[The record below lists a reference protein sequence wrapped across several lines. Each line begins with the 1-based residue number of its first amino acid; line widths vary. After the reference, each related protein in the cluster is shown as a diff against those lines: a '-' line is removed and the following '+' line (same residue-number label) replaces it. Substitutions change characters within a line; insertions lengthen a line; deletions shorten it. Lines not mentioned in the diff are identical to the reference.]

1 MATHAPSAHQGKS
14 SAQPIA
20 AGGPAD
26 RSDPAYQAFLI
37 LRTAFTIAPIV
48 FGLDKFFDVLT
59 DWDRYL
65 SGPIDTL
72 SPLSTHNTMLV
83 VGVIEIVAGIV
94 VWVHPKFG
102 GWLVAA
108 WLVGIIINLLLI
120 PGFYDVGLRDFG
132 LFLAAVALQR
142 LATRF
147 DPHDLTW
154 PISGK

>member
-37 LRTAFTIAPIV
+37 LRTAFTIAPIL

-72 SPLSTHNTMLV
+72 STMPITTPWASMATAELRNAHWLSPV
-83 VGVIEIVAGIV
+83 SA
-94 VWVHPKFG
+94 PKRTG
-102 GWLVAA
+102 
-108 WLVGIIINLLLI
+108 
-120 PGFYDVGLRDFG
+120 PR
-132 LFLAAVALQR
+132 
-142 LATRF
+142 TR
-147 DPHDLTW
+147 PA
-154 PISGK
+154 